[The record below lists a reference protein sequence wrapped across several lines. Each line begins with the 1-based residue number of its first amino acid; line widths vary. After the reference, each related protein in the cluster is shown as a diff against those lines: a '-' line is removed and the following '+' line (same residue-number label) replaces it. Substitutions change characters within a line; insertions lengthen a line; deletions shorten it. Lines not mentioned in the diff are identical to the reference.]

1 MNINH
6 LKSLSASG
14 FQIIV
19 NQLFGLGFFMLAAYY
34 IDKQLFGELNLS
46 IALSTTFT
54 LLATF
59 GFDHVI
65 VRRISAGMSIASTTG
80 IYLTHALVMGV
91 LSVVILLVSR
101 VSIFYS

>member
-65 VRRISAGMSIASTTG
+65 VRRISAGMSIASTRAFT
-80 IYLTHALVMGV
+80 
-91 LSVVILLVSR
+91 
-101 VSIFYS
+101 